1 MDKLISV
8 NELKEWIENWFKL
21 QDYYKYG
28 DAPTL
33 RDKKVSRK
41 KIDLDELYDILERMP
56 DERRVKT
63 NFEWLVENDR
73 LLQFL
78 KDIVLTEC
86 ADGVKFERVFTKKW
100 GIEIEWG
107 ETVWN
112 IFAKWLV
119 SPHEEKNIFDVEEVH
134 NNCTVQILRNSATG
148 EESIGWWENGKT
160 NC

>member
-1 MDKLISV
+1 MEKFITVEQLR
-8 NELKEWIENWFKL
+8 EW
-21 QDYYKYG
+21 
-28 DAPTL
+28 L
-33 RDKKVSRK
+33 RGGPDF
-41 KIDLDELYDILERMP
+41 IPIDELNAILGIMP
-56 DERRVKT
+56 DARLCGHRTNVSESKT

-100 GIEIEWG
+100 GIEVEWG

-119 SPHEEKNIFDVEEVH
+119 SPHEEKNIFDVEEIH
-134 NNCTVQILRNSATG
+134 KNCTVRILRNSATG
-148 EESIGWWENGKT
+148 EERMGWWKNEKEVD
-160 NC
+160 